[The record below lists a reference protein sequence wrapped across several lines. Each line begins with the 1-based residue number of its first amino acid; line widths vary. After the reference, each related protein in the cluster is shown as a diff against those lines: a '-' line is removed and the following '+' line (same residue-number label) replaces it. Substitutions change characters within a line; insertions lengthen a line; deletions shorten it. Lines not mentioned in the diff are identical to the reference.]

1 MARGCTT
8 GPCGPGRSRAR
19 SWYGARN
26 DALDPTGGH
35 GGVRRRSRVLGVAAR
50 HLAST
55 VAAAILDVH
64 RCVRRGWWP
73 ASADVVCGR
82 EVPRLGAARSD
93 LGAVGGR
100 HAAAGGRAL
109 GLELRYTKR
118 EILEAYLNLVPYGG
132 NLEGAAAASLIYFGK
147 DPSRLTLSEALTLAV
162 LPQNPTR
169 RAPNAGG
176 GERQARDL

>member
-100 HAAAGGRAL
+100 HAAAGGPAL
-109 GLELRYTKR
+109 LAAPGR
-118 EILEAYLNLVPYGG
+118 ESAGAGPWGVANL
-132 NLEGAAAASLIYFGK
+132 
-147 DPSRLTLSEALTLAV
+147 
-162 LPQNPTR
+162 R
-169 RAPNAGG
+169 RAGSAPGRLDDLDAAGPHPLRHPLLHAG
-176 GERQARDL
+176 RQTGADRTGARA